1 MYKATSSLLVYV
13 PFCVTVTPDEAEPDE
28 PEVAEFDDAEDADPS
43 EDVDEADEV
52 PEEDEAPADDA
63 EDTLDDAEDADPPED
78 ESTLPA
84 PECKHATKKM
94 LTKAHS
100 SAANASFIRCM
111 FFECFMR
118 PIVTQHKMHPRKHMR
133 PATHTCYGA
142 NTHELHRNQLYAIQP
157 FNRVT
162 FCFSAAVYSTPL
174 VEQPP
179 KRQPLT
185 KLLPK
190 KAARYSAASSNSAAC
205 FLPL

>member
-118 PIVTQHKMHPRKHMR
+118 PIVTQHKKHPRKHMR
-133 PATHTCYGA
+133 PATPKCYGA
-142 NTHELHRNQLYAIQP
+142 NTHELHRYQLYAIQP

-179 KRQPLT
+179 KHQPLT

-190 KAARYSAASSNSAAC
+190 KAARYCAASSNSAAC